1 MPSASTKRPEIPT
14 GTPKRSEEKIPNGR
28 SNGLAVLEGTK
39 PSWEGWSGGRWGVS
53 AFSWPFWDGEWVQ
66 VTFWEEGLLQR
77 DRWWPDLQLTW
88 VDQVGSWIVSSP
100 GFSRILEFFFGGKIR
115 IPGFFGKAVK
125 LYRKA
130 RVWLV
135 LLLEAGCFVVVMGN
149 CCMECNAALMTD
161 GTRTVQGK
169 SVVLLIFQRNSNA
182 WRT

>member
-1 MPSASTKRPEIPT
+1 M
-14 GTPKRSEEKIPNGR
+14 
-28 SNGLAVLEGTK
+28 
-39 PSWEGWSGGRWGVS
+39 
-53 AFSWPFWDGEWVQ
+53 
-66 VTFWEEGLLQR
+66 
-77 DRWWPDLQLTW
+77 
-88 VDQVGSWIVSSP
+88 
-100 GFSRILEFFFGGKIR
+100 ILEFFFGGKIR

-169 SVVLLIFQRNSNA
+169 SVVLLILQRNSNA
-182 WRT
+182 